1 MVKLSVDMLDSGAA
15 VINVGESGAYVMV
28 ECTSALLQTI
38 QVTVFNNAGD
48 VVAENEYNYGRN

>member
-1 MVKLSVDMLDSGAA
+1 MIKLNVEMLDNDRA
-15 VINVGESGAYVMV
+15 VVNVGESGAYVMV

-48 VVAENEYNYGRN
+48 VVSENEYNYGRN